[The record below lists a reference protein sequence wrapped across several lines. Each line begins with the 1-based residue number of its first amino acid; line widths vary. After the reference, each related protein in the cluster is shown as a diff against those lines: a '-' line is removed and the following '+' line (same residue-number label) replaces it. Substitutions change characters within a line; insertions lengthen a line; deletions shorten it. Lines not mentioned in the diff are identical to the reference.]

1 MDLNRL
7 SPYIRRAVDFRAPAG
22 WHLKERALFDYE
34 LLYIMDGELLI
45 IIEGVPYEG
54 KPGDLFLL
62 KPRQKHTMR
71 SIGSKPVRQPHIHFD
86 PYYRPDSPALTV
98 SFKLIEEMSE
108 PELQWIR
115 EDAAHDPLFAL
126 PNYLPLSN
134 PLPFETMLLRI
145 VQEVQEG
152 TPYAEMKAKGLFI
165 QLWSDLLREYRA
177 GLHSSEVASRQQE
190 LETVKSYLES
200 HYGEEVSL
208 ETLAR
213 LASLSKYY
221 LISLFKKAFGMTP
234 MKYQQLYRI
243 QRAKDM
249 IRFSSDP
256 LKQIAARCGYR
267 DIHSFSRT
275 FRKVEGVPPSY
286 YRAKGS

>member
-1 MDLNRL
+1 MDLNLL
-7 SPYIRRAVDFRAPAG
+7 SPYIRSAADLRAPAD

-62 KPRQKHTMR
+62 KPRQRHTIR
-71 SIGSKPVRQPHIHFD
+71 SVGSQPVRQSQVHFD
-86 PYYRPDSPALTV
+86 PYYRPDSPAMTV

-108 PELQWIR
+108 AELEWVR
-115 EDAAHDPLFAL
+115 EDAHDPLFAL

-145 VQEVQEG
+145 VQEMQEEA
-152 TPYAEMKAKGLFI
+152 PYAEMKAKGLFI
-165 QLWSDLLREYRA
+165 QLWSDLLREYREK
-177 GLHSSEVASRQQE
+177 LHRSEVAGRQQE
-190 LETVKSYLES
+190 LDTVRSYLEN
-200 HYGEEVSL
+200 HYGEDVTL

-243 QRAKDM
+243 QKAKDM

-275 FRKVEGVPPSY
+275 FRKVEGVPPSF